1 LVIPWFALGFVAVAA
16 FNSLGLL
23 ADNAVAQINVFD
35 TLLLTMG
42 MTALGIETNVS
53 KVKGVGLTPIY
64 LAAGLF
70 LWLVVGGYFFTTL
83 LAG

>member
-1 LVIPWFALGFVAVAA
+1 MA
-16 FNSLGLL
+16 
-23 ADNAVAQINVFD
+23 
-35 TLLLTMG
+35 
-42 MTALGIETNVS
+42 MTALGIETNLS